1 MEGAPQRRPFPS
13 SWQTDLQAPLQGRMI
28 FLRRTTEQGQVR
40 LMGRS
45 FLVDSHWPHRLVRA
59 EVDLDADRIAFYAL
73 RRREPSAQ
81 PLLQTC
87 AYQVPRK
94 RFKDRRLP

>member
-1 MEGAPQRRPFPS
+1 
-13 SWQTDLQAPLQGRMI
+13 MI
-28 FLRRTTEQGQVR
+28 FLARITEQGQVH

-45 FLVDSHWPHRLVRA
+45 FLVDPHWPQRLVRA
-59 EVDLDADRIAFYAL
+59 EVDLDADRISFYAL

-87 AYQVPRK
+87 TYHVPRK
-94 RFKDRRLP
+94 RVKDRRLP